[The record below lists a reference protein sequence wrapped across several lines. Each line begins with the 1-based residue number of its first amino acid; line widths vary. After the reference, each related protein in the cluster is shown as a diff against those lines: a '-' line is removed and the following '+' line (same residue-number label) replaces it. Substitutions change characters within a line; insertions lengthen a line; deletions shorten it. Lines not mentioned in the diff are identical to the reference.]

1 MLGKVG
7 VWLLWH
13 GTGLDAR
20 QLESVGEGH
29 PSEQFG
35 RELGDLSLALSLR
48 EVLHSSVGQTLC

>member
-1 MLGKVG
+1 MG
-7 VWLLWH
+7 VWLLRH
-13 GTGLDAR
+13 GAGLDAR